1 MTSRVRSCNARTVLC
16 NRKFGLLDF
25 YPGESM
31 LIWNQCVFGIT
42 LHKKTLYEFSE
53 FPVPSRSW
61 EYRWGSRQQCPRSIQ
76 WSLQVII
83 VFCEH
88 LNMGLSVKVLVA
100 QLCLTLC
107 DPMDCVAHQAPLSME
122 FSRKKSW
129 VSIPFSRGFSQ
140 PRDRIQVS
148 CTADRFFTVWATRE
162 AKDGKKEKVGRYKCV
177 EQGIKSS
184 FPPWG
189 SDALPEASRVS
200 RR

>member
-1 MTSRVRSCNARTVLC
+1 MSHHISKDNRSTLGGPEFLLSSHSSD
-16 NRKFGLLDF
+16 RKVTGLPILTERALTLSLIYQTERKRIHLWSIERNTLD
-25 YPGESM
+25 GLRKCLSLKM
-31 LIWNQCVFGIT
+31 LVSQ
-42 LHKKTLYEFSE
+42 
-53 FPVPSRSW
+53 
-61 EYRWGSRQQCPRSIQ
+61 
-76 WSLQVII
+76 
-83 VFCEH
+83 
-88 LNMGLSVKVLVA
+88 
-100 QLCLTLC
+100 CLTIVT
-107 DPMDCVAHQAPLSME
+107 PWTVACQGPLSME